1 MRVCQFRHFGTG
13 ASAGQSPVRHLQLPQ
28 SVKADAICQPG
39 PRVRC
44 LRNGSSNLRRYAR
57 IRKATE
63 HGRGGA
69 DVPPIERTMSQPHI
83 KLPGTVAP
91 SNDSTIPED
100 LALEIRKLAHDLSN
114 SLEIIV
120 QTSYLL
126 STADLKSPASDWLH
140 MLDNGVTKAMD
151 INMALRN
158 YIKAHSPR

>member
-1 MRVCQFRHFGTG
+1 
-13 ASAGQSPVRHLQLPQ
+13 
-28 SVKADAICQPG
+28 
-39 PRVRC
+39 
-44 LRNGSSNLRRYAR
+44 
-57 IRKATE
+57 
-63 HGRGGA
+63 
-69 DVPPIERTMSQPHI
+69 MSQPHM
-83 KLPGTVAP
+83 KHPATVAP

-140 MLDNGVTKAMD
+140 MLDNGVTKALD

-158 YIKAHSPR
+158 YIKTHTPR